1 MKAARHIQRNC
12 SNTSVEESRA
22 DICTEE
28 HDQPA
33 EAEFKDQ
40 NPSKE

>member
-28 HDQPA
+28 QPA